1 MGDWRSGA
9 HFVKQHTNMSEKVI
23 LVPKSLLDNLKVMGG
38 SDKGNGAE
46 Q

>member
-9 HFVKQHTNMSEKVI
+9 HFVKQHTNVSEKVI
-23 LVPKSLLDNLKVMGG
+23 LAPKGLPDNLKVMGS

-46 Q
+46 R